1 MLQDTVSRARK
12 RRNQTV
18 VAVLAVVALAAFFPF
33 RRSFGFIQRPFV
45 VLGTWVANAGFGWF
59 QPGAV
64 SPARVAELEAQRDVL
79 ATDAAVLRRTLD
91 ENEDLR
97 HRLAFVE
104 RTKARVAS
112 GHIVGRVAGADRAA
126 FNIDL
131 GSDDGVGA
139 GMAVVVGDG
148 LLVGKVTAVT
158 ASGSTVSALTDHGTA
173 TAVSLLNSAR
183 TIGVAQ
189 GLDATLLSVGYIP
202 KDQRVQVNDLLV
214 TSGLED
220 LVPAGLLV
228 GIVNAVQSEDA
239 DPFQRAVVEPLA
251 DVRRLETVTVI
262 LGRL

>member
-1 MLQDTVSRARK
+1 M
-12 RRNQTV
+12 
-18 VAVLAVVALAAFFPF
+18 VAVLALLALAAFFPF

-45 VLGTWVANAGFGWF
+45 ILGTWVANAGFGLF
-59 QPGAV
+59 QPGSV
-64 SPARVAELEAQRDVL
+64 SPERVKELEAQRDVL
-79 ATDAAVLRRTLD
+79 AADAAVLRRTLD

-97 HRLAFVE
+97 RRLAFVD
-104 RTKARVAS
+104 RTRAQVAS
-112 GHIVGRVAGADRAA
+112 GHIVGRVTGADRAA
-126 FNIDL
+126 FAIDL
-131 GSDDGVGA
+131 GAADGVGV
-139 GMAVVVGDG
+139 GMAVIVGDG
-148 LLVGKVTAVT
+148 LLVGKVAAVT
-158 ASGSTVSALTDHGTA
+158 SSGATVSALTDRGTA

-228 GIVNAVQSEDA
+228 GIVNAVQSDDG

-251 DVRRLETVTVI
+251 DARRLETVTVL